1 MRRYRWLP
9 AAATLASGL
18 VVCCSPVRPTASTMD
33 DRAGRQFIPR
43 SVFVGLFAIRPQDR
57 PLRSS
62 RPSEATAMLRGVGR
76 SRRLAKSGI
85 SVCQRR
91 AGIGLE
97 LAPCCFSRTGTD
109 VSAKTL
115 EWASDRMRGVSNARL
130 ALLQQDGLGKFGKNC
145 FDVVYATN
153 MFAHLDEVDLW
164 CYVQEAFCVLRPA
177 GHIFIDNYQPRL

>member
-9 AAATLASGL
+9 AAATLASGF

-43 SVFVGLFAIRPQDR
+43 SVCVGLFATRPQDR

-62 RPSEATAMLRGVGR
+62 RPSEATAMLRGVGG

-130 ALLQQDGLGKFGKNC
+130 ALLQRDGSESLGRTVSMWFTQQTCSHIWTKLISG
-145 FDVVYATN
+145 ATC
-153 MFAHLDEVDLW
+153 E
-164 CYVQEAFCVLRPA
+164 EAFCVTA
-177 GHIFIDNYQPRL
+177 PRRAAFL